1 MFTLNGIF
9 TVAVNIRFAV
19 NFVMALRWSIPT
31 WVVRLLRH
39 VDGLSI
45 EVREKDSLLSVSV
58 NGGDEQLFR
67 VRYLSVLSKETA
79 EGQLHQFERDASLGR
94 LLLAVP
100 KLAPNTR
107 RLLSAEGLS
116 WIESETGVCHL
127 AAPGILVDTVL
138 KDAGQST
145 DSDSARAKLIDRSGL
160 IAEVILTSFLNK
172 ELRLAAV
179 AKRANVSSGLV
190 SRIFTRLSS
199 LNILMQE
206 GSGPNRSWQLRD
218 PGALLEV
225 WSTEER
231 RPERIT
237 SLYIWSRS
245 PADLLGKLP
254 QLHELKIQWA
264 ASGLSA
270 ANLYAPTL
278 NTTPDPTIWV
288 DSSQPATE
296 IASLLGGEIVDKGA
310 NFQIWQ
316 SPGNFPLHNIGVW
329 LPKGEHSIPIR
340 PGDLNVVSEPRAY
353 IETVSLPGRAPEVA
367 QNLRER
373 MLKSHG

>member
-1 MFTLNGIF
+1 M
-9 TVAVNIRFAV
+9 RFMV
-19 NFVMALRWSIPT
+19 NFVMALRWSIPS

-39 VDGLSI
+39 VDGLSVD
-45 EVREKDSLLSVSV
+45 VRQEESLLSVSV

-67 VRYLSVLSKETA
+67 VRYLPVLSKESA
-79 EGQLHQFERDASLGR
+79 EGLHRQFQPETNLGR

-107 RLLSAEGLS
+107 RFLSAKRLS

-127 AAPGILVDTVL
+127 VAPGILVDTVL
-138 KDAGQST
+138 TDTGQLA

-160 IAEVILTSFLNK
+160 IAEVILASFLN
-172 ELRLAAV
+172 ERLHLPVV
-179 AKRANVSSGLV
+179 AKRAHVSTGLV

-206 GSGPNRSWQLRD
+206 GSGPNRSWKLRD

-225 WSTEER
+225 WNNEER
-231 RPERIT
+231 KPERIT
-237 SLYIWSRS
+237 SLYIWRRS

-264 ASGLSA
+264 VSGLSA
-270 ANLYAPTL
+270 ANLHAPTL
-278 NTTPDPTIWV
+278 NTTPDPTIWI
-288 DSSQPATE
+288 DSSQPVVE

-310 NFQIWQ
+310 NFQVWQ
-316 SPGNFPLHNIGVW
+316 SAGNFSLYNIGVW
-329 LPKGEHSIPIR
+329 LPKGEHGIPVG
-340 PGDLNVVSEPRAY
+340 PGLLNIVSEPRAY
-353 IETVSLPGRAPEVA
+353 IETASLPGRAPEVA

-373 MLKSHG
+373 LLKQYGGSQPATLVHSAGA

>member
-1 MFTLNGIF
+1 LFTGYSIF
-9 TVAVNIRFAV
+9 TIAVNIGFAV
-19 NFVMALRWSIPT
+19 NYFMALRWLIPS

-45 EVREKDSLLSVSV
+45 GVREKDSLLSVSA

-67 VRYLSVLSKETA
+67 VRYLPVLSKETA
-79 EGQLHQFERDASLGR
+79 EGQLHKFAIEASLGK

-107 RLLSAEGLS
+107 RLLSAQGLS

-138 KDAGQST
+138 KDAGQAT
-145 DSDSARAKLIDRSGL
+145 NSDSARAKLLDRSGL
-160 IAEVILTSFLNK
+160 IAEVILTSFLKK

-206 GSGPNRSWQLRD
+206 GSGPNRSWRLRD

-225 WSTEER
+225 WGAEER

-237 SLYIWSRS
+237 SVYIWSRS

-254 QLHELKIQWA
+254 QLRELKIQWA

-270 ANLYAPTL
+270 ANLYVPTL

-288 DSSQPATE
+288 DSSQPVAE
-296 IASLLGGEIVDKGA
+296 IASLLGGEIVERGA
-310 NFQIWQ
+310 NFQVWQ
-316 SPGNFPLHNIGVW
+316 SPGNFPLHNIGLW
-329 LPKGEHSIPIR
+329 LPKGEHGIPIR
-340 PGDLNVVSEPRAY
+340 PGDLNIVSEPRAY
-353 IETVSLPGRAPEVA
+353 IETASLPGRAPEVA

-373 MLKSHG
+373 ILKSHG